1 MKYLNWILI
10 LSAVAGLSLFRI
22 ASAQSYPT
30 RSVRMLVPTGAGGP
44 LDTVSRGL
52 AQSLSQV
59 FGQSFVVE
67 NRTGADGIIALE
79 ACAKSAPDA
88 LTLCSIDSWPITLNP
103 ILHPKL
109 PYDPDRDFAPVIH
122 YGTLGSALCVHP
134 SVPANSL
141 RELFEL
147 AKAKPDSIVF
157 ATYGLASNTFFY
169 VEWLKKVKGIPFM
182 GVPYKSTSQAIQAV
196 LAGEAQ
202 VFAYGLGQSIGLA
215 KAGKLKILAVAGD
228 ERSPAL
234 PDTPSFKESGMELS
248 MRTWFGMFV
257 PAATPKGIVQKLNA
271 EIARILRTP
280 EFKDKF
286 LTRQG
291 VETNPPSGESTEAFA
306 KFVKQDR
313 EMYANLLKTVGV
325 KAE

>member
-1 MKYLNWILI
+1 MKLLNGVLV
-10 LSAVAGLSLFRI
+10 LAAVAGLSLPG
-22 ASAQSYPT
+22 AAGAQNYPG
-30 RSVRMLVPTGAGGP
+30 RAVRVLVPTGAGGP

-79 ACAKSAPDA
+79 ACAKSAPDG

-103 ILHPKL
+103 ILHSKL
-109 PYDPDRDFAPVIH
+109 PYDPDRDLAPVIH
-122 YGTLGSALCVHP
+122 YGKLGSALTVHP

-147 AKAKPDSIVF
+147 AKARPDSIIF

-182 GVPYKSTSQAIQAV
+182 GVPYKSASQAIQAV

-215 KAGKLKILAVAGD
+215 KAGKVKILAVAGD
-228 ERSPAL
+228 ARSPAL
-234 PDTPSFKESGMELS
+234 PDVPSFKEAGMELS

-257 PAATPKGIVQKLNA
+257 PAATPKAIVQKLNA
-271 EIARILRTP
+271 EVGGILRSA
-280 EFKDKF
+280 EFKEKF

-291 VETNPPSGESTEAFA
+291 VETNSPSGESTEAFA

>member
-1 MKYLNWILI
+1 MKLLNRVLVFAAI
-10 LSAVAGLSLFRI
+10 AGLSLPGT
-22 ASAQSYPT
+22 AGAQSYPS
-30 RSVRMLVPTGAGGP
+30 RAVRVLVPTAAGGP

-52 AQSLSQV
+52 AQALGQAL
-59 FGQSFVVE
+59 GQSFVVE
-67 NRTGADGIIALE
+67 NRPGADGIIALE
-79 ACAKSAPDA
+79 ACAKSAPDG

-103 ILHPKL
+103 ILHAKL
-109 PYDPDRDFAPVIH
+109 PYDPERDLAPVIY

-147 AKAKPDSIVF
+147 AKAKPNSMVF

-196 LAGEAQ
+196 LGNEAQ

-215 KAGKLKILAVAGD
+215 NAGKVKILAVAG
-228 ERSPAL
+228 EARSPAL
-234 PDTPSFKESGMELS
+234 PDAPSFKEAGMELS
-248 MRTWFGMFV
+248 MRTWFGMFA
-257 PAATPKGIVQKLNA
+257 PAATPKEIVQKLNA
-271 EIARILRTP
+271 EIARVLQNP
-280 EFKDKF
+280 QFMEKF
-286 LTRQG
+286 LVNQG
-291 VETNPPSGESTEAFA
+291 VEPTPPSGESTEAFTR
-306 KFVKQDR
+306 FVKQDR
-313 EMYANLLKTVGV
+313 EMYANLLKTIGI

>member
-1 MKYLNWILI
+1 MLVLAAI
-10 LSAVAGLSLFRI
+10 AGLSFLRI
-22 ASAQSYPT
+22 ASAQNYPT
-30 RSVRMLVPTGAGGP
+30 RAVRMLVPTGAGGP

-59 FGQSFVVE
+59 FGQSIVVE
-67 NRTGADGIIALE
+67 NRTGADGIIALD
-79 ACAKSAPDA
+79 ACAKSAPDG

-103 ILHPKL
+103 ILHPRL
-109 PYDPDRDFAPVIH
+109 PYDPDRDLAPVIH
-122 YGTLGSALCVHP
+122 YGTLGSALTVNP
-134 SVPANSL
+134 SVAANSL

-182 GVPYKSTSQAIQAV
+182 GVPYKSASQAIQAV

-215 KAGKLKILAVAGD
+215 KAGKVKILAVAG
-228 ERSPAL
+228 EARSPAL
-234 PDTPSFKESGMELS
+234 PDTPSFKEAGMELS

-257 PAATPKGIVQKLNA
+257 PAATPRGIVQRLNA

-280 EFKDKF
+280 EFKEKF
-286 LTRQG
+286 FTRQG

-306 KFVKQDR
+306 RFVKQDR
-313 EMYANLLKTVGV
+313 EMYANLLRTVGF
-325 KAE
+325 KAQ